1 MLFTTICVVLW
12 YTVAALRYP
21 NEITDTPL
29 VLCEPERIVIK
40 IHTTSSNP
48 SHIYAD
54 NFADDP
60 DCSSRNMNKVSLR
73 HGMCG
78 MSTEETDNPSGVIQR
93 VCISV
98 QLHPLFVTDA
108 DRSYCA
114 QCVYVKSHVVGD
126 FESSLD
132 ISESLPT
139 ELAPQFDL
147 EAMPKCS
154 YTIRKGSESGPEVH
168 YAVVGESV
176 YHVWRCPGENT
187 GILVQ
192 NCFVEDG
199 QGNRILIIDQN
210 GCGVD
215 QYVMATPE
223 YSSDL
228 TSAFQVAHVVFFHMV
243 DQKLFKKLIITAS
256 FVVVFRPTPFFADE
270 GVSPKKV
277 KPPSS
282 KPEDV
287 VKQNT
292 TVGSIYFGY
301 DPARHR
307 RELSGQ
313 RFSTSNG
320 YPEIDLVGELKVLDT
335 VEDVMYF

>member
-1 MLFTTICVVLW
+1 MAIL
-12 YTVAALRYP
+12 
-21 NEITDTPL
+21 
-29 VLCEPERIVIK
+29 
-40 IHTTSSNP
+40 SQ
-48 SHIYAD
+48 
-54 NFADDP
+54 
-60 DCSSRNMNKVSLR
+60 
-73 HGMCG
+73 
-78 MSTEETDNPSGVIQR
+78 DNPSGVIQR

-228 TSAFQVAHVVFFHMV
+228 TSAFQETRVFKFAQRTIIRFICQIRICLRS
-243 DQKLFKKLIITAS
+243 DECEKL
-256 FVVVFRPTPFFADE
+256 
-270 GVSPKKV
+270 
-277 KPPSS
+277 
-282 KPEDV
+282 
-287 VKQNT
+287 
-292 TVGSIYFGY
+292 TVGGNFSFGKK
-301 DPARHR
+301 
-307 RELSGQ
+307 
-313 RFSTSNG
+313 T
-320 YPEIDLVGELKVLDT
+320 
-335 VEDVMYF
+335 